1 MYKGWKKNVKA
12 AIAAVSITLFATTG
26 VWAFDGMKVRERLH
40 HQGIKNVIVMVPDGC
55 DETVQTVARWFKGED
70 LQLDKMQGGGVKTH
84 MADSIITDSAA
95 AATAF
100 ACGHK
105 TSDGFVGVGPRLE
118 GLLSGYK
125 PTAEPYTPIASVL
138 EAAKSKD
145 MATGIVVTCRI
156 SHATPAGFASH
167 VSSRAWDN
175 DIIEQMV
182 YNNIDVVFGGGA
194 RHLIPVEN
202 PYTTTFGHVWKG
214 KRTDGEDLMQVLR
227 DRGYNFVDN
236 KDDMQAL
243 KEGKVWGLF
252 DDSHLEPDID
262 RKYFGDHQPSI
273 AEMTAKAIELL
284 SQDRDGFF
292 LHVEG
297 SQVDWAGHAND
308 PIYMVTDF
316 LAFDE
321 AVKVACDFAERDGH
335 TLVLAFPDHKTG
347 GMKIGQYY
355 YPVGYTKTKIADLVG
370 PLEGMT
376 ITSAGL
382 VKMMAGDYSITN
394 IQSKILE
401 FWSLDITAAE
411 TQEILDYQVS
421 AGVSLDYAISHIIS
435 KNYTVIGWTTHGHN
449 GETVPLWSHGADLP
463 GGIIDDTELATI
475 AADAMGADLSRLSD
489 RLYVGISTVTNDY
502 EIVGDPAMNEYGI
515 AGNIVL
521 KVKGAEFPISK
532 DFMTYKGREIKLPGI
547 TVYAP
552 VTGEVY
558 VSKKALQLL
567 HLNQ

>member
-1 MYKGWKKNVKA
+1 MYHVWKKNVKV
-12 AIAAVSITLFATTG
+12 AIAAVSITLFAATG
-26 VWAFDGMKVRERLH
+26 VWAFDGMKVHERLRH
-40 HQGIKNVIVMVPDGC
+40 HGIKNVIVMVPDGC

-118 GLLSGYK
+118 GLLSGYE
-125 PTAEPYTPIASVL
+125 PTAEPYAPIASVL

-214 KRTDGEDLMQVLR
+214 KRTDGEDLMQVLH
-227 DRGYNFVDN
+227 DRGYTFVDN

-243 KEGKVWGLF
+243 SYGKVWGLF
-252 DDSHLEPDID
+252 DDSHLEAHID
-262 RKYFGDHQPSI
+262 REEFGEHQPSI

-321 AVKVACDFAERDGH
+321 AVKVACDFADRDGH
-335 TLVLAFPDHKTG
+335 TLVLAFPDHNTG

-370 PLEGMT
+370 PLAGMT
-376 ITSAGL
+376 ITSTGL
-382 VKMMAGDYSITN
+382 ARKIGDDRSAANIIEKVQAWWGLTIT
-394 IQSKILE
+394 E
-401 FWSLDITAAE
+401 DDVG
-411 TQEILDYQVS
+411 EILNYRNS
-421 AGVSLDYAISHIIS
+421 SSLSYALSNVIS
-435 KNYTVIGWTTHGHN
+435 KNYTMIGWTTHGHN
-449 GETVPLWSHGADLP
+449 GETVPLWSHGADVP

-475 AADAMGADLSRLSD
+475 AADAMSADLSRLSD

-552 VTGEVY
+552 VTREVY
-558 VSKKALQLL
+558 VSKKALRLL
-567 HLNQ
+567 HLN